1 MTTYIN
7 TTEEKA
13 REILAECGA
22 IAKSPERI
30 YTEDLRRIIERLQEL
45 VKLPADGSE
54 SFIFWGY
61 FTPAGDFPQAVFFQ
75 GEKFFFRD
83 AAGEFQQI
91 TDQMTVDQ
99 IKNIHFW
106 DHLSE
111 AKKHF

>member
-7 TTEEKA
+7 TLEEKA
-13 REILAECGA
+13 REILTECGE

-30 YTEDLRRIIERLQEL
+30 YTEDLKRIIDRLQA
-45 VKLPADGSE
+45 VVNAPADGQE
-54 SFIFWGY
+54 TFIFWGY
-61 FTPAGDFPQAVFFQ
+61 FTPAGEFPQAVFLQ
-75 GEKFFFRD
+75 GEKFFFR
-83 AAGEFQQI
+83 AADGEFQQI
-91 TDQMTVDQ
+91 TDKMTIDQ